1 MGFTLEAVKEGIGLL
16 NAPSPD
22 LQYWRKSQSQSQSQ
36 SQAQS
41 QAQAQAQSANLQ
53 RMNSVQTR
61 RLAKTRLRSESLK

>member
-22 LQYWRKSQSQSQSQ
+22 LQYWRKSQSQSQ
-36 SQAQS
+36 
-41 QAQAQAQSANLQ
+41 AQAQSANLQ

>member
-22 LQYWRKSQSQSQSQ
+22 LQYWRK

>member
-41 QAQAQAQSANLQ
+41 ANLQ

>member
-36 SQAQS
+36 AQA

>member
-36 SQAQS
+36 A

>member
-36 SQAQS
+36 SQAQ
-41 QAQAQAQSANLQ
+41 AQAQAQSANLQ

>member
-36 SQAQS
+36 SQAQ
-41 QAQAQAQSANLQ
+41 AQAQSANLQ

>member
-36 SQAQS
+36 
-41 QAQAQAQSANLQ
+41 AQAQSANLQ